1 MSGHLRMSWIDV
13 AEQFI
18 RKRRQ
23 ARKEGRV
30 GGGGGGGVVFETE
43 GMKRQI

>member
-13 AEQFI
+13 AEQVI

-23 ARKEGRV
+23 ARKEGRA
-30 GGGGGGGVVFETE
+30 GVVFETE